1 MLPANWTESDVAVNT
16 IICATVFSAFAV
28 LSITIFIVES
38 RKNSK
43 AYEFQDYMT
52 FTAFALTIIL
62 VGQTIWA
69 VVDEGQGQHASRV
82 EPGKF
87 EVTAKV
93 GASKPENRAFTWT
106 SFSAQS

>member
-28 LSITIFIVES
+28 LFITIYIVENI
-38 RKNSK
+38 KNSK
-43 AYEFQDYMT
+43 GYQFQDYMT
-52 FTAFALTIIL
+52 LTAFALTIIL
-62 VGQTIWA
+62 VGQSIWA

-93 GASKPENRAFTWT
+93 GSSKLENREFTRN
-106 SFSAQS
+106 SFSP

>member
-1 MLPANWTESDVAVNT
+1 MPPANWTESDVAVNT
-16 IICATVFSAFAV
+16 IICATIFSAFAV
-28 LSITIFIVES
+28 LCITIYMVES
-38 RKNSK
+38 SRKSK
-43 AYEFQDYMT
+43 GYKIQDYMT
-52 FTAFALTIIL
+52 LTAFALTIIL

-93 GASKPENRAFTWT
+93 GSSKPC
-106 SFSAQS
+106 